1 MAWVIDGNTFTGD
14 VVTLGNGKQYTT
26 IASVITRMI
35 STKKDTLVLAYGG
48 TYGEIYLNHVNLA
61 NVSLYIKGM
70 EENHADVVFENSSSV
85 FGIYV
90 PVNLFIEGCKL
101 SCGSTYQGALSS
113 AGINNFSITINRCI
127 VNMPN
132 ANKYGAFYLRKNA
145 GYELVLPFRLMYSDC
160 NFPVFISG
168 SQSYP
173 LYNKS
178 YVTVDKCVV
187 KSLSCRYM
195 TGSFAVE
202 DVVYSPTNGYGD
214 SYGAYLI
221 TEMHYSYLK
230 NRRSRFDT
238 FGHVLDVMEPCIRY
252 LPFRGRDRFF
262 RMLQ

>member
-35 STKKDTLVLAYGG
+35 STKKDTLVLVYGG
-48 TYGEIYLNHVNLA
+48 TYGNIQLSHVNLA

-70 EENHADVVFENSSSV
+70 ENHADVEFKDASTVFQI
-85 FGIYV
+85 GV

-101 SCGSTYQGALSS
+101 SCSNTYQGATSS
-113 AGINNFSITINRCI
+113 AGVNNFSITINRCI

-132 ANKYGAFYLRKNA
+132 ASSYGAFYLRKTS

-160 NFPVFISG
+160 NFPVFIG
-168 SQSYP
+168 GTQNYP
-173 LYNKS
+173 LYNKAH
-178 YVTVDKCVV
+178 VTVDKCVV

-195 TGSFAVE
+195 TGTFAVQ
-202 DVVYSPTNGYGD
+202 DVVYSPSDGYGD

-221 TEMHYSYLK
+221 TEENYGYLK

-238 FGHVLDVMEPCIRY
+238 FGRVLDVMEPCIRY